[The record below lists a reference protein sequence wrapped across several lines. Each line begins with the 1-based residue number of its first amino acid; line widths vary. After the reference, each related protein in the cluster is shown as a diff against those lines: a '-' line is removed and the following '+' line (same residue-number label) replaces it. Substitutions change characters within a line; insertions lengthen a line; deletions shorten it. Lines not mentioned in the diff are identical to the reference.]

1 MRKFIQRALNKLSK
15 LDKQQIHDL
24 IYDLARDNEQME
36 VVLQSLTDGVLVA
49 DQNNQVILVNKAA
62 ERLMPIRG
70 HEDSEKVLWEIIADP
85 DIAAFVQQ
93 TIENEEH
100 ARDREFTLQESGKI
114 LAVSLMPLVREGQV
128 GGNLVHVEDISEKRL
143 REARLRRAENLASLT
158 NLTAGV
164 AHEIKNPLGSISIH
178 IQLMERILK
187 DDNSSSELH
196 KHLEIVGEEVD
207 RLNRIVMDFL
217 FAVRP
222 IDINLEDHDLNAL
235 LHETMDFL
243 KYELGEADI
252 TLREDYQR
260 DIPHILLDEK
270 FIKQAILNIV
280 KNAINAM
287 PKGGVLTVETCF
299 QNEEVQLSISDT
311 GLGMSEKLIAKVFEP
326 YFTTKEF
333 GSGIGLTIV
342 YKIIKE
348 HRGDISVTSQEG
360 KGSSFLLS
368 FPVTRDQRNLLV
380 DVVMEDMVVE
390 EV

>member
-15 LDKQQIHDL
+15 LDKQQIHAL

-36 VVLQSLTDGVLVA
+36 VVLESLTDGVLVA
-49 DQNNQVILVNKAA
+49 DKDNRIILVNKAA
-62 ERLMPIRG
+62 ERLIPIRE
-70 HEDSEKVLWEIIADP
+70 HDNAEKILWEVISDSDIAD
-85 DIAAFVQQ
+85 FVRQ

-100 ARDREFTLQESGKI
+100 ARDREFTLPGPRRI
-114 LAVSLMPLVREGQV
+114 LAVSIMPLVREGQV
-128 GGNLVHVEDISEKRL
+128 RGNLVHAEDISEKRL
-143 REARLRRAENLASLT
+143 RETRLRRAENLASLT

-178 IQLMERILK
+178 IQLMERILENTE
-187 DDNSSSELH
+187 NSPELH
-196 KHLEIVGEEVD
+196 KHLGIVSEEVE

-222 IDINLEDHDLNAL
+222 MNISPEDHDLNAL
-235 LHETMDFL
+235 LHEIMDFL
-243 KYELGEADI
+243 KYELKEAQI
-252 TLREDYQR
+252 ILEEDYQTN
-260 DIPHILLDEK
+260 IPHILLDEK

-287 PKGGVLTVETCF
+287 PNGGSLKVQTRF
-299 QNEEVQLSISDT
+299 QNDEIQLSISDS
-311 GLGMSEKLIAKVFEP
+311 GVGMSDEVLEKIFEP
-326 YFTTKEF
+326 YFTTREF

-348 HRGDISVTSQEG
+348 HRGDISVTSKEG
-360 KGSSFLLS
+360 EGSAFLLS
-368 FPVTRDQRNLLV
+368 FPVSPGQRNLLST
-380 DVVMEDMVVE
+380 MVLE